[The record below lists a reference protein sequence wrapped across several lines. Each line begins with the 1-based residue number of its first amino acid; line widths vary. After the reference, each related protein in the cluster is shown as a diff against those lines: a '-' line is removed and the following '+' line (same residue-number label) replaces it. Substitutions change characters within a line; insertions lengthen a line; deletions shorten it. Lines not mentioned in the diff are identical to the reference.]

1 MTMDS
6 VGSST
11 EVSFE
16 RFLVMLRKDVLV
28 MDVHALM
35 QKLGEFMD
43 LKLRFQIDCDLRHGQ
58 EATILMDVC
67 RKELDRRGCF
77 VEEFGD
83 VG

>member
-1 MTMDS
+1 MGS
-6 VGSST
+6 GSSVK

-16 RFLVMLRKDVLV
+16 KALALLRKDVLV
-28 MDVHALM
+28 ISDHVLM
-35 QKLGEFMD
+35 ELLGEYMN
-43 LKLRFQIDCDLRHGQ
+43 LKRRFQIDGDLRHEQ
-58 EATILMDVC
+58 EATIMMDVC

>member
-1 MTMDS
+1 MGS
-6 VGSST
+6 GSSVK

-16 RFLVMLRKDVLV
+16 KALAMLRKDVLV

-35 QKLGEFMD
+35 QLLGEYMN
-43 LKLRFQIDCDLRHGQ
+43 LKRRFRVDRDLRHEQ
-58 EATILMDVC
+58 EATIMMDVC

>member
-1 MTMDS
+1 MVS
-6 VGSST
+6 GSSVK

-16 RFLVMLRKDVLV
+16 KALAMLRKDVLI
-28 MDVHALM
+28 MDVHGLI
-35 QKLGEFMD
+35 QLLGEYMN
-43 LKLRFQIDCDLRHGQ
+43 LKRRFQIGRDLRHEQ
-58 EATILMDVC
+58 EATVMMDVC